1 MKNKI
6 NFLEILIIVVSILI
20 LGVITAKQFGLAA
33 AKSRDTD
40 RKSSLNEL
48 GQTIKLYYADYG
60 VLPDEKIINSL
71 WGKEWKDGD
80 YVYLKKLPQENN
92 LDKSYCYLIE
102 NEGNNFSLLA
112 DLENGFDVECQKD
125 KWLCGANKYCYKHYL
140 ESETV
145 K

>member
-20 LGVITAKQFGLAA
+20 LGVITAQQFGLAA

-48 GQTIKLYYADYG
+48 GQVIKLYYADYG
-60 VLPDEKIINSL
+60 VLPDEKTINGL
-71 WGKEWKDGD
+71 WGKEWRDGE
-80 YVYLKKLPQENN
+80 YVYLNKLPQENRVGKN
-92 LDKSYCYLIE
+92 YCYLIE
-102 NEGNNFSLLA
+102 NEGKNFSLMA
-112 DLENGFDVECQKD
+112 NLENKYDIECQEN
-125 KWLCGANKYCYKHYL
+125 KWVCGGNKYCYKHFL
-140 ESETV
+140 VSETI